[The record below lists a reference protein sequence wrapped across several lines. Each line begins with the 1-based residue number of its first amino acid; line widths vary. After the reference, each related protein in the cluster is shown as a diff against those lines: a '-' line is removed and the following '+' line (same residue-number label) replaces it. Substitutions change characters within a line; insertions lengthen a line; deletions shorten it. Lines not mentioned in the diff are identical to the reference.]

1 MQFVCCLQI
10 DRKDSRTY
18 TDIRSNNERIE
29 SEEPSNMAVFTHTPP
44 HHGYRHLHTHRP
56 HGAGS
61 SVLTRRVCPE
71 SLKTRLF
78 LLCALTYII
87 ALFGRLSYSSVMA
100 ELIVTEGFTKS
111 QAGLIGT
118 ALCVVYGIFQIFSGM
133 IGDSISPKK
142 LIFLGVMGSAVLN
155 LSMGISHSYHIM
167 LGVWA
172 LNGIFQS
179 FVWSPVA
186 RIFAEMMPPDYRKK
200 ACSNAAITY
209 PLATVIIYLF
219 ASVMLATL
227 GWRCVFL
234 ISAGLMIVVSVFWYI
249 RMGWYE
255 NQTEMHGDIETV
267 MLNEQE
273 QSSEGSLFQLM
284 LVSGVIFAVVGA
296 LAHGMLRDGIQSW
309 VPTLMTENFHF
320 GTSISVALAIILPL
334 INISGVFI
342 TKAISKNHIHNEL
355 NGSAGFFVVT
365 IVSLFILYFVCGSSA
380 LLSLLMMTIASTC
393 MVGSNIMIINL
404 MPIHFGTIGRSSSIT
419 GVLNCS
425 AYLGSALSS
434 YGIGAVADHF
444 GWRAAILVW
453 LLFSVF
459 ALCTALLGSRRWGRY
474 RRDI

>member
-1 MQFVCCLQI
+1 
-10 DRKDSRTY
+10 
-18 TDIRSNNERIE
+18 
-29 SEEPSNMAVFTHTPP
+29 MAIFTHTAP
-44 HHGYRHLHTHRP
+44 HHGYRHLHTHRQHRIHNNTP
-56 HGAGS
+56 
-61 SVLTRRVCPE
+61 SVLTRRVCPDNLKV
-71 SLKTRLF
+71 SLF
-78 LLCALTYII
+78 MLCALTYII

-100 ELIVTEGFTKS
+100 ELIVSEGFTKS

-133 IGDSISPKK
+133 IGDHISPKK
-142 LIFLGVMGSAVLN
+142 LIFIGVTGSAVLN
-155 LSMGISHSYHIM
+155 LSMGFSHSYGLM

-219 ASVMLATL
+219 ASIMLSTL
-227 GWRCVFL
+227 GWRCVFI
-234 ISAGLMIVVSVFWYI
+234 ISAVLMLAVAFYWYF

-255 NQTEMHGDIETV
+255 RRTELDGEIETV
-267 MLNEQE
+267 TLNEQE
-273 QSSEGSLFQLM
+273 QQSEGSLLQLM
-284 LVSGVIFAVVGA
+284 IISGVIFAVVGA

-342 TKAISKNHIHNEL
+342 TKAIAKNHIHNEL
-355 NGSAGFFVVT
+355 HGSACFFVVT
-365 IVSLFILYFVCGSSA
+365 IVSLFILYFVCRTSA
-380 LLSLLMMTIASTC
+380 VLSLLMMTIASTC
-393 MVGSNIMIINL
+393 MVGSNIMLINL
-404 MPIHFGTIGRSSSIT
+404 MPIHFGAIGRSSSIT

-444 GWRAAILVW
+444 GWRAAVLVW
-453 LLFSVF
+453 LIFSVF